1 MYLGKTRLGNMERN
15 YYRGSMADDGLSWIE
30 KLLHHFWIGSLIM
43 MIIVGVSIVLL
54 IGYLVA
60 LSTPIFKLE
69 DVSFKGIKRVSQ
81 AQLLQKGGL
90 ENGVNLLALNLSEVK
105 KNMESTPWVK
115 KVYLHRELPNKLQVV
130 VTEQQPVFL
139 VPTQQDL
146 YYLNEEG
153 LLFKKSEIK
162 ERASIPILTGLG
174 KKDWTPDGQLNPAIH
189 QELVSLQRLLSQG
202 RDPFYPNKISEIHY
216 DPDCGFSIFTLER
229 GIRITL
235 GKEEIPARIKRLER
249 VWAELE
255 KRSDQ
260 SQLKGISLQFGQRV
274 IVHGLR
280 SRSQDTVRR
289 ESVKRKV

>member
-15 YYRGSMADDGLSWIE
+15 YYRGSMADVGLSWIE
-30 KLLHHFWIGSLIM
+30 RLMHHFWIGSLIL
-43 MIIVGVSIVLL
+43 MIMVGVSIVLL
-54 IGYLVA
+54 IGYLAA

-115 KVYLHRELPNKLQVV
+115 SVYLHRELPNKLQVV
-130 VTEQQPVFL
+130 ITEQQPIFL
-139 VPTQQDL
+139 VPVQQDL

-153 LLFKKSEIK
+153 LLFKKSEGK
-162 ERASIPILTGLG
+162 EEASIPLLTGLE
-174 KKDWTPDGQLNPAIH
+174 KKDWTPTGHLNPSIY
-189 QELVSLQRLLSQG
+189 QELVNLQKGLSQG

-216 DPDCGFSIFTLER
+216 DPDCGFSLFTLER

-235 GKEEIPARIKRLER
+235 GKEEIPTRIKRLEK

-255 KRSDQ
+255 KRPNQ
-260 SQLKGISLQFGQRV
+260 SHLKGISLQFGQRV
-274 IVHGLR
+274 IVHGIR
-280 SRSQDTVRR
+280 SKSQKGV
-289 ESVKRKV
+289 

>member
-1 MYLGKTRLGNMERN
+1 MYLGKTRLGNLERN
-15 YYRGSMADDGLSWIE
+15 YYRGSVSDAGMSWIE
-30 KLLHHFWIGSLIM
+30 RLMHHFWIGSLIM

-105 KNMESTPWVK
+105 KNMEATPWVK
-115 KVYLHRELPNKLQVV
+115 SVYLHREIPNKLQVV
-130 VTEQQPVFL
+130 VAEQQPIFL
-139 VPTQQDL
+139 VLVQENL
-146 YYLNEEG
+146 YYLNDDG
-153 LLFKKSEIK
+153 LLFKKAEMK
-162 ERASIPILTGLG
+162 EGISIPLLTGLD
-174 KKDWTPDGQLNPAIH
+174 KKDWTPRGQLNPSILR
-189 QELVSLQRLLSQG
+189 ELVSLQKILSQG
-202 RDPFYPNKISEIHY
+202 RDPFYPNKLSEIHY
-216 DPDCGFSIFTLER
+216 DPDCGFSLFTMER

-235 GKEEIPARIKRLER
+235 GKEEIPLRIKRLER
-249 VWAELE
+249 VWVELE
-255 KRSDQ
+255 KRPNQ

-280 SRSQDTVRR
+280 TKSEKGV
-289 ESVKRKV
+289 

>member
-1 MYLGKTRLGNMERN
+1 MERN
-15 YYRGSMADDGLSWIE
+15 YYRRSMADAGLSWIE
-30 KLLHHFWIGSLIM
+30 KLMHHFWIGSLIM

-130 VTEQQPVFL
+130 VTEQYPVFL
-139 VPTQQDL
+139 VPVQQDL

-153 LLFKKSEIK
+153 LLFKKSEMK
-162 ERASIPILTGLG
+162 EGTSIPLLTGLE
-174 KKDWTPDGQLNPAIH
+174 KKDWSPTGQLKPIIH
-189 QELVSLQRLLSQG
+189 QELVTLQRLLSQG

-235 GKEEIPARIKRLER
+235 GKEEIPARVKRLER

-280 SRSQDTVRR
+280 SKSENT
-289 ESVKRKV
+289 VKRKA

>member
-1 MYLGKTRLGNMERN
+1 MYLGKTRLGNLERN
-15 YYRGSMADDGLSWIE
+15 YYRGSVADAGLSWME
-30 KLLHHFWIGSLIM
+30 RLMHHFWIGSLIM

-115 KVYLHRELPNKLQVV
+115 NVFLHRELPNKLQVV
-130 VTEQQPVFL
+130 VTEQQPIFL
-139 VPTQQDL
+139 VLVQQDL
-146 YYLNEEG
+146 YYLNDEG

-162 ERASIPILTGLG
+162 DGVSIPLLTGLE
-174 KKDWTPDGQLNPAIH
+174 KKDWTPTGQLKPSIL
-189 QELVSLQRLLSQG
+189 QELVSLQRVLSQG
-202 RDPFYPNKISEIHY
+202 RDPFYPNKLSEIHY
-216 DPDCGFSIFTLER
+216 DPDCGFSLFTIER

-235 GKEEIPARIKRLER
+235 GKEEIPERIKRLER

-255 KRSDQ
+255 KRPNQ
-260 SQLKGISLQFGQRV
+260 TLLKGISLQYGQRI

-280 SRSQDTVRR
+280 PKSL
-289 ESVKRKV
+289 KGA

>member
-15 YYRGSMADDGLSWIE
+15 YYRGVMADAGLSWIDR
-30 KLLHHFWIGSLIM
+30 LMHHFWIGSLIL

-54 IGYLVA
+54 IGYLAA

-69 DVSFKGIKRVSQ
+69 DVSFKGIRRVSQ

-115 KVYLHRELPNKLQVV
+115 SVYLYRELPNKLQVV
-130 VTEQQPVFL
+130 VIEEQPIFL
-139 VPTQQDL
+139 VPVQQDL

-153 LLFKKSEIK
+153 LLFKKFEGK
-162 ERASIPILTGLG
+162 EETSIPLLTGLE
-174 KKDWTPDGQLNPAIH
+174 KKDWTPSGRLNASIF
-189 QELVSLQRLLSQG
+189 QELITLQRGLSQG
-202 RDPFYPNKISEIHY
+202 RDPFYPNKLSEIHY
-216 DPDCGFSIFTLER
+216 DPDCGFSFFTLER

-235 GKEEIPARIKRLER
+235 GKEEIPTRIKRLER

-255 KRSDQ
+255 KRPNQ
-260 SQLKGISLQFGQRV
+260 SQLKGISLQFGQKV

-280 SRSQDTVRR
+280 SKTQ
-289 ESVKRKV
+289 KGA

>member
-1 MYLGKTRLGNMERN
+1 MYLGKTRLGNLERN
-15 YYRGSMADDGLSWIE
+15 YYRGTVADAGLPWME
-30 KLLHHFWIGSLIM
+30 RLMHHFWIGSLIM

-60 LSTPIFKLE
+60 LSTPLFKLE

-105 KNMESTPWVK
+105 KNMESAPWVK
-115 KVYLHRELPNKLQVV
+115 SVFLHRELPNKLQVE
-130 VTEQQPVFL
+130 VTEQQPIFL
-139 VPTQQDL
+139 VLVQQDL
-146 YYLNEEG
+146 YYLNDEG

-162 ERASIPILTGLG
+162 DGVSIPLLTGLE
-174 KKDWTPDGQLNPAIH
+174 KKDWTPTGQLKSSIL
-189 QELVSLQRLLSQG
+189 QELVSLQRVLSQG
-202 RDPFYPNKISEIHY
+202 RDPFYPTKLSEIHY
-216 DPDCGFSIFTLER
+216 DPDCGFSLFTIER

-235 GKEEIPARIKRLER
+235 GKEEIPERIKRLER

-255 KRSDQ
+255 KRPNQ
-260 SQLKGISLQFGQRV
+260 VLLKGISLQYGQRI

-280 SRSQDTVRR
+280 PKSLKGV
-289 ESVKRKV
+289 

>member
-1 MYLGKTRLGNMERN
+1 MYIGKTRLGNMERN
-15 YYRGSMADDGLSWIE
+15 YYRGSMSDPGLSLPE
-30 KLLHHFWIGSLIM
+30 RLMHHFWIGSLILM
-43 MIIVGVSIVLL
+43 VIVGVSIVLL
-54 IGYLVA
+54 IGYLAA

-115 KVYLHRELPNKLQVV
+115 SVFLHRELPNKLQVV
-130 VTEQQPVFL
+130 VNEHQPIFL
-139 VPTQQDL
+139 VPVQQDL

-153 LLFKKSEIK
+153 FLFKKSEVK
-162 ERASIPILTGLG
+162 EEASIPLLTGLE
-174 KKDWTPDGQLNPAIH
+174 KKDWTPSGHLNPSIYE
-189 QELVSLQRLLSQG
+189 ELVNLQKVLSQG
-202 RDPFYPNKISEIHY
+202 RDPFYPNKLSEIHY
-216 DPDCGFSIFTLER
+216 DPDCGFSLFTLER

-235 GKEEIPARIKRLER
+235 GKEEIPTRIKRLER

-255 KRSDQ
+255 KRPNQ
-260 SQLKGISLQFGQRV
+260 IELKGISLQFGQRV

-280 SRSQDTVRR
+280 PRSQKGV
-289 ESVKRKV
+289 

>member
-15 YYRGSMADDGLSWIE
+15 YYRGSMADVGLSWIE
-30 KLLHHFWIGSLIM
+30 KLMHHFWIGSLIM

-139 VPTQQDL
+139 VQIQPDL
-146 YYLNEEG
+146 YYLNDEG
-153 LLFKKSEIK
+153 QLFKKSEMK
-162 ERASIPILTGLG
+162 EGASIPILTGLE
-174 KKDWTPDGQLNPAIH
+174 KKDWTPTGQLKPSIH
-189 QELVSLQRLLSQG
+189 QDLVSLQRLLSQG
-202 RDPFYPNKISEIHY
+202 KDPFYPNKISEIHY
-216 DPDCGFSIFTLER
+216 DPDCGFSLFTLER

-260 SQLKGISLQFGQRV
+260 AQLKGISLQFGQRV

-280 SRSQDTVRR
+280 SKSQKGV
-289 ESVKRKV
+289 

>member
-1 MYLGKTRLGNMERN
+1 MERN
-15 YYRGSMADDGLSWIE
+15 YYRGSVTEAGLSWME
-30 KLLHHFWIGSLIM
+30 RLMHHFWIGSLIM

-115 KVYLHRELPNKLQVV
+115 SVFLHRELPNKLQVV
-130 VTEQQPVFL
+130 VTEHHPIFL
-139 VPTQQDL
+139 VLVQQDL

-153 LLFKKSEIK
+153 LLFKKLEMK
-162 ERASIPILTGLG
+162 EGASIPLLTGLE
-174 KKDWTPDGQLNPAIH
+174 KKDWIPTGQLRPFIL
-189 QELVSLQRLLSQG
+189 QELVSLQRVLSQG
-202 RDPFYPNKISEIHY
+202 GDPFYPNKLSEIHY
-216 DPDCGFSIFTLER
+216 DPDCGFSLFTMER
-229 GIRITL
+229 AIRITL

-255 KRSDQ
+255 KRPNPLL
-260 SQLKGISLQFGQRV
+260 LKGISLQFGQRI

-280 SRSQDTVRR
+280 SKSLKGV
-289 ESVKRKV
+289 

>member
-1 MYLGKTRLGNMERN
+1 MYLGKTRLGNLERN
-15 YYRGSMADDGLSWIE
+15 YYRGSVADAGLSWME
-30 KLLHHFWIGSLIM
+30 RLMHHFWIGSLIM

-115 KVYLHRELPNKLQVV
+115 SVYLHRELPNKLQVV
-130 VTEQQPVFL
+130 VAEHQPIFL
-139 VPTQQDL
+139 VLVQQDL
-146 YYLNEEG
+146 YYLNDEG

-162 ERASIPILTGLG
+162 DRASIPLLTGLE
-174 KKDWTPDGQLNPAIH
+174 KKDWTPAGQLNSSIL
-189 QELVSLQRLLSQG
+189 QEVVFLQRVLSQG
-202 RDPFYPNKISEIHY
+202 GDPFYPNKLSEIHY
-216 DPDCGFSIFTLER
+216 DPDCGFSLFTMER

-235 GKEEIPARIKRLER
+235 GKEEIPTRIKRLER

-255 KRSDQ
+255 KRPDQ
-260 SQLKGISLQFGQRV
+260 LLLKGISLQYGQRI

-280 SRSQDTVRR
+280 SKSQKGV
-289 ESVKRKV
+289 

>member
-1 MYLGKTRLGNMERN
+1 MERN
-15 YYRGSMADDGLSWIE
+15 YYRGSMAYAGLSWME
-30 KLLHHFWIGSLIM
+30 RLMHHFWIGSLIL
-43 MIIVGVSIVLL
+43 MIMVGVSIVLL
-54 IGYLVA
+54 IGYLAA

-115 KVYLHRELPNKLQVV
+115 SVYLHRELPNKLQVV
-130 VTEQQPVFL
+130 VTEQHPIFL
-139 VPTQQDL
+139 VPVQQDL

-153 LLFKKSEIK
+153 LLFKKSEEK
-162 ERASIPILTGLG
+162 EGSSIPLLTGLE
-174 KKDWTPDGQLNPAIH
+174 KRDWTPTGHLNPSIH
-189 QELVSLQRLLSQG
+189 QELINLQRGLSQG
-202 RDPFYPNKISEIHY
+202 RDPFYPNKLSEIHY
-216 DPDCGFSIFTLER
+216 DPDCGFSLFTLER

-235 GKEEIPARIKRLER
+235 GKEEIPTRIKRLEK

-255 KRSDQ
+255 KRPNQ
-260 SQLKGISLQFGQRV
+260 SQLKGISLQFGQRI

-280 SRSQDTVRR
+280 SKLQKGV
-289 ESVKRKV
+289 